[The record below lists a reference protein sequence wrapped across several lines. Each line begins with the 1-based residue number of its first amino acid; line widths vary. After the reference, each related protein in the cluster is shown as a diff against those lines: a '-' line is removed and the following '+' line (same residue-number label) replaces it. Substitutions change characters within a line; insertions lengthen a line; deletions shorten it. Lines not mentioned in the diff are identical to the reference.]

1 MEKFIS
7 KSKEMQSIM
16 QIVDRVVKSNIN
28 VIITG
33 ESGTGKEVVA
43 KQIHEKSSR
52 SKKPFFVINC
62 ASLTENLFESAMFGH
77 VKGAFTG
84 AVRNKTGFVEEANG
98 GTIYLDEIS
107 ELTLGMQAKLLRFA
121 QSGEYNKVGSSEVK
135 TSDVRIISST
145 SQRIES
151 EIRNGNVREDLF
163 YRLNT
168 IVLKVPPL
176 RKRKED
182 IPTFVRLFLKDSN
195 ILEITKEALEAFS
208 NYTWPG
214 NIRELENCIERIK
227 IMLPEDKKVLTI
239 DDVPVEVK
247 ESANVFTFTDQGQPQ
262 KLEEIERSHILNSL
276 SFYNGNKSKTSNALG
291 ITLKTLYNKI
301 NKYREGNIIEN

>member
-33 ESGTGKEVVA
+33 ESGTGKEVIA
-43 KQIHEKSSR
+43 KQIHEKSNR
-52 SKKPFFVINC
+52 SNKPFVVVNC
-62 ASLTENLFESAMFGH
+62 ASLTENLFESALFGH

-84 AVRNKTGFVEEANG
+84 AIRNKTGFVEEANG

-107 ELTLGMQAKLLRFA
+107 ELSLGMQAKLLRFA
-121 QSGEYNKVGSSEVK
+121 QSGEYNQIGSSEIK

-145 SQRIES
+145 SQRIET
-151 EIRNGNVREDLF
+151 EIRSGKVREDLF

-182 IPTFVRLFLKDSN
+182 IPAFVRLFLKDSN
-195 ILEITKEALEAFS
+195 ILEVTKEAMEAFA

-227 IMLPEDKKVLTI
+227 IMLPENKKVLTI
-239 DDVPVEVK
+239 DDVPVEVR

-262 KLEEIERSHILNSL
+262 KLEEIERSHIINSL

-291 ITLKTLYNKI
+291 ITLKTLYNKL
-301 NKYREGNIIEN
+301 NRYKDGNVIEN